1 MQGFYIAFR
10 TAALW
15 AAFLPLVAMGQAQ
28 VEVFTEMGEPFTLY
42 INQVQ
47 QNPTPAPRVLV
58 PQLDGEFFQFRVDF
72 SDPSLP
78 DLTKNAVGVEPGAR
92 TAYMVR
98 LGRNGD
104 YVLRLHNVTPLSG
117 TTAILPTGESMEIEH
132 WGEVVV
138 EQPPIHVEVRQSTPP
153 PATGAVRTTPSGS
166 TQPNGTSTTEE
177 VSMQISMSLPGMP
190 MGVSTSMT
198 TTTSVSSSSSYSSSS
213 SAGAPAPAAAP
224 AAPAPRPAA
233 RPVPMAPSD
242 FQSYLQAIES
252 KGFEDSKL
260 ATAKA
265 PLSSAYFTADQIR
278 QVMTLFGFEET
289 RVQFATM
296 ARPRCTDPANYYRV
310 YEAFQ
315 FESSIEELQE
325 ALGE

>member
-1 MQGFYIAFR
+1 MTGFSTLSKAVLCSL
-10 TAALW
+10 TLLTSW
-15 AAFLPLVAMGQAQ
+15 AWAQAD
-28 VEVFTEMGEPFTLY
+28 VEVFAEMGEPFTLY

-47 QNPTPAPRVLV
+47 QNSTPAARVLV
-58 PQLDGEFFQFRVDF
+58 PGLDGEFFQFRVDF

-78 DLTKNAVGVEPGAR
+78 DLTKNAVGVEAGTR

-117 TTAILPTGESMEIEH
+117 VAAAPPMDSEWESEG
-132 WGEVVV
+132 WGEVTI
-138 EQPPIHVEVRQSTPP
+138 EQPTLQVET
-153 PATGAVRTTPSGS
+153 RTVP
-166 TQPNGTSTTEE
+166 TQPGAQAASSTNAPGGTSTTEE

-190 MGVSTSMT
+190 MGVSTSVT
-198 TTTSVSSSSSYSSSS
+198 TTTSVSSSASYSASSTV
-213 SAGAPAPAAAP
+213 SAPVHTPAAAP
-224 AAPAPRPAA
+224 TQPAPRPAA
-233 RPVPMAPSD
+233 RPVPMAPAD
-242 FQSYLQAIES
+242 FQSYVKAIQS
-252 KGFEDSKL
+252 KGFEDAKL

-289 RVQFATM
+289 RVQFATL
-296 ARPRCTDPANYYRV
+296 ARPRCTDPANYYQV